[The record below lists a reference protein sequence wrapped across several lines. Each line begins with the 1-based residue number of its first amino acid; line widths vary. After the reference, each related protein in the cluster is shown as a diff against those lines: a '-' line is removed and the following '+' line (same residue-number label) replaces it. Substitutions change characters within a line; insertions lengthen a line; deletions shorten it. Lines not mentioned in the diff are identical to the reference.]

1 MPHFEVIF
9 LILAMFYL
17 TKRQQVKV
25 WFNARALDCE
35 TLDSEPYTA
44 QKMKF
49 SIEAFFSKCD
59 QSCSF

>member
-25 WFNARALDCE
+25 WSNARALDCE

-59 QSCSF
+59 QSRSF